1 MQPTA
6 QLQKTA
12 GKAASKNL
20 KFSFLEKTGFNND
33 WLKNLFLY
41 FLPPLH
47 NANDFP
53 SDSLT
58 LGIFNNNT
66 FFGTIKKIDKK

>member
-1 MQPTA
+1 M
-6 QLQKTA
+6 
-12 GKAASKNL
+12 
-20 KFSFLEKTGFNND
+20 D

-66 FFGTIKKIDKK
+66 FFGTIKKIDKKSCVYLYIYVFTYANWNINLIICFRNHV

>member
-1 MQPTA
+1 M
-6 QLQKTA
+6 
-12 GKAASKNL
+12 
-20 KFSFLEKTGFNND
+20 D